1 MTGKAMKAVD
11 KGKDVI
17 IKRPSSQRT
26 VIKGGEFLENSNVK
40 RAYSEGGN
48 TIIGNR
54 ESMYSNDEPKVVD
67 VVSSAVDE
75 VKYDPNKNVCSVR
88 FVGGGKFYDF
98 QMTPD
103 EFQEFMDSDSKGQWV
118 NYVMKVYNRMPGY

>member
-1 MTGKAMKAVD
+1 MTKKAMKRVD

-26 VIKGGEFLENSNVK
+26 VIKGGEFLEDGNVK
-40 RAYSEGGN
+40 RAYSEGGA

-67 VVSSAVDE
+67 VASSAVDE
-75 VKYDPNKNVCSVR
+75 VKYDPNKNICSVR
-88 FVGGGKFYDF
+88 FVGGDKFYDF

-118 NYVMKVYNRMPGY
+118 NYVMKVHNRMPGY